1 MKRNFLTY
9 ILLCILLLG
18 SAACQDDPLY
28 NGGEI
33 GEGESLVSATVKFKP
48 LTPALNGNTRTAGN
62 VIKSIG
68 NLCVLLYN
76 EKGELLKSYPL
87 TEGEGEGHY
96 KLSED
101 KRPED
106 NPDSGLPPAEEKTP
120 HADFKLKIPYGRY
133 RIYAVANME
142 DLLTNETYSKAI
154 ETADGLKSI
163 SLTWNKEKVAS
174 NNQMFGY
181 FTVTGSEQNNEVAVI
196 NRASV
201 KLHAWIR
208 RAASK
213 VTIAYDGS
221 SMRMYSSTSSQLPSR
236 TYRRNAI
243 WARKAPSTGIQM
255 MTLKIMETL

>member
-28 NGGEI
+28 NGGET

-62 VIKSIG
+62 VIKNIED
-68 NLCVLLYN
+68 LCVLLYN
-76 EKGELLKSYPL
+76 EKGELLKTYPL
-87 TEGEGEGHY
+87 TKGTGEGQY
-96 KLSED
+96 QLSED
-101 KRPED
+101 KDRPD
-106 NPDSGLPPAEEKTP
+106 NNPDSNLPPAEAQTP

-142 DLLTNETYSKAI
+142 DLLTNDDYSEAI
-154 ETADGLKSI
+154 KTADGLKSI
-163 SLTWNKEKVAS
+163 SLQWDKDEVAN

-181 FTVTGSEQNNEVAVI
+181 FTVTGSVQNDEVAVI

-221 SMRMYSSTSSQLPSR
+221 DLHENVFIYGQEKHHQHES
-236 TYRRNAI
+236 
-243 WARKAPSTGIQM
+243 
-255 MTLKIMETL
+255 